1 MLCSQAGNAAF
12 KAGKFSDAIAA
23 YTEAIETD
31 PSQPAFYSNRAMCYM
46 KTLNFAGAKEDGLK
60 ASEVDPAFG
69 KGFLRAAQAS
79 VQLDEF
85 HEAVA
90 LFGQALA
97 ADASL
102 SSALQ
107 EKQKVEDTIRKVEQV
122 EQLLADEEY
131 GRAVAIITPLVR
143 MVMPDSQRLNTMH
156 LQAMVGDR
164 KFAQATTTSAQL
176 LRKYGQNPTLVT
188 LRGRCLLY
196 TGQDAAA
203 KQHFKKALQDDPDHR
218 PAQLA
223 LKLAN
228 KLERAKEA
236 ANALFKSRKYDE
248 AYDGYTAALEV
259 DPLNDV
265 SNAKVYCN
273 RANTCLKLK
282 RPKDCLA
289 DCEEAMKRDGQYA
302 KPYALCGEAHIMIGD
317 ETGDAEAYEQ
327 AVRDYDRAT
336 DLDPSSQ
343 AFDQGLR
350 KAKLEL
356 KKSKRKDY
364 YKILELPKDCD
375 DQGAI
380 KKAYRRAALK
390 WHPDKHSG
398 DTEEVRTWAFAPH
411 TAPPAHT
418 RAHAHA
424 VAAEFD
430 SASSFARGLAICR
443 SKNRR
448 RRCSRT
454 WARPMLCC
462 PTRRR
467 SSGTTRARTST
478 SWTAGAEACPAG
490 WIRTI
495 SSACSRVKGD
505 LGAGG
510 GASASVDKNV
520 QYIAPCLVLR
530 REPTLF
536 CEVGK
541 ACRVHGD
548 SSLFVAPGSRLVCC
562 GA

>member
-1 MLCSQAGNAAF
+1 MSDTDSEAKAMEPEQQQEDEEQEEEEGEQEEVPVPVTRSADEAKAVRDLARTRRARDRARLRLVLTPPRGSVFVVQAGNAAF
-12 KAGKFSDAIAA
+12 KAGKYADAIEA
-23 YTEAIETD
+23 YSEAITTD
-31 PSQPAFYSNRAMCYM
+31 PSQPAFYSNRAMCHM
-46 KTLNFAGAKEDGLK
+46 KISQWAEARDDGLK

-79 VQLDEF
+79 VQLDAF
-85 HEAVA
+85 DEAVT
-90 LFGQALA
+90 LFGKALA
-97 ADASL
+97 ADSSL

-107 EKQKVEDTIRKVEQV
+107 EKQKVEDLLRKIAQV

-131 GRAVAIITPLVR
+131 GRAVAIVTPIVR
-143 MVMPDSQRLNTMH
+143 MGICPESQKLNTMH

-164 KFAQATTTSAQL
+164 KFAQATTVSASL

-196 TGQDAAA
+196 TGQVAAA

-228 KLERAKEA
+228 KLDRAKEA
-236 ANALFKSRKYDE
+236 ANTLFKAGKYEE
-248 AYDGYTAALEV
+248 AYAGYTEALEV
-259 DPLNDV
+259 DPLNDD

-289 DCEEAMKRDGQYA
+289 DCEQAMKRDGQYA

-317 ETGDAEAYEQ
+317 QTGDEEAYEQ

-343 AFDQGLR
+343 AFDSGLR

-375 DQGAI
+375 DQAAV

-398 DTEEVRTWAFAPH
+398 DTEEVR
-411 TAPPAHT
+411 AH
-418 RAHAHA
+418 
-424 VAAEFD
+424 
-430 SASSFARGLAICR
+430 
-443 SKNRR
+443 
-448 RRCSRT
+448 
-454 WARPMLCC
+454 
-462 PTRRR
+462 
-467 SSGTTRARTST
+467 
-478 SWTAGAEACPAG
+478 
-490 WIRTI
+490 
-495 SSACSRVKGD
+495 
-505 LGAGG
+505 
-510 GASASVDKNV
+510 
-520 QYIAPCLVLR
+520 
-530 REPTLF
+530 
-536 CEVGK
+536 
-541 ACRVHGD
+541 
-548 SSLFVAPGSRLVCC
+548 
-562 GA
+562 

>member
-1 MLCSQAGNAAF
+1 MRLSSVSCAVLEQAGNAAF

-46 KTLNFAGAKEDGLK
+46 KMSNFVGAKEDGLK

-143 MVMPDSQRLNTMH
+143 MTMPDSQRLNTLH

-164 KFAQATTTSAQL
+164 KFAQAMTTSAQL

-228 KLERAKEA
+228 KLDRAKEA

-350 KAKLEL
+350 RAKLEL

-380 KKAYRRAALK
+380 KKAYRKAALK

-398 DTEEVRTWAFAPH
+398 DTEEVRTWAFFPRRLPSAH
-411 TAPPAHT
+411 FKHT
-418 RAHAHA
+418 RTH
-424 VAAEFD
+424 VPPGCRRDRVTVRRLGFVL
-430 SASSFARGLAICR
+430 SPCR
-443 SKNRR
+443 SKRR
-448 RRCSRT
+448 RRKCSRM
-454 WARPMLCC
+454 WARPTPSC
-462 PTRRR
+462 PTRRKN
-467 SSGTTRARTST
+467 SDTTRARTST
-478 SWTAGAEACPAG
+478 SWTVAAAACLAG
-490 WIRTI
+490 WTRTI
-495 SSACSRVKGD
+495 SSACSRAKGD
-505 LGAGG
+505 LGAG
-510 GASASVDKNV
+510 ASVSVDEK
-520 QYIAPCLVLR
+520 C
-530 REPTLF
+530 TLHLST
-536 CEVGK
+536 CWTT
-541 ACRVHGD
+541 A
-548 SSLFVAPGSRLVCC
+548 
-562 GA
+562 